1 MSHDARRWDHTT
13 CKVRA
18 ETSARSFSQTRV
30 QINAR
35 LCIRPPPL
43 AGSRTS
49 LSQRIAAIGG
59 AIAPVLSYRHWNTSP
74 DVGAGLLA
82 QFRALSHDACTHPPC
97 NALFSLRPPSSP
109 TITA

>member
-18 ETSARSFSQTRV
+18 ETSARSFSQSRV
-30 QINAR
+30 QIDAR
-35 LCIRPPPL
+35 LCSRPPPP

-49 LSQRIAAIGG
+49 LSQRIAAIGM
-59 AIAPVLSYRHWNTSP
+59 AIAPMLSYRHWVTPP

-82 QFRALSHDACTHPPC
+82 QLRALSHDACTHPPC
-97 NALFSLRPPSSP
+97 NALFSLRAPYSP
-109 TITA
+109 TTMA